1 MNFQCNKS
9 RNRKK
14 KNSKV
19 QTTIRP
25 HVNSQGKKD
34 NVFKDQH
41 NLVYIEIPVTI
52 LSTLCL
58 WESKESP

>member
-19 QTTIRP
+19 QTIIRP
-25 HVNSQGKKD
+25 HVNSQDKKD
-34 NVFKDQH
+34 NVFFFGLNQH
-41 NLVYIEIPVTI
+41 NL
-52 LSTLCL
+52 
-58 WESKESP
+58 